1 MAKKIYLSPSNQ
13 NGNLYSY
20 GDTNEMEQCNRIAQ
34 AAEKHLERNGYTVKR
49 APKGQDMNKSIAE
62 SNSWGADLHI
72 PIHTNA
78 GGGSGPLVMV
88 YNKASGNVKYAQ
100 PIYDALLAI
109 CTGKKGYGVR
119 IGTEMTSGNY
129 MPAELS
135 DTVAV
140 AAYCECE
147 FHDDKTLAKWIIN
160 HVDDIGAAIAKG
172 VCKADGKTYI
182 EEEAETPDVF
192 YRVQVGAFN
201 EKSNADNLA
210 KKLEK
215 AGYDALVVTV
225 KQDSKVFY
233 RVQVGAFNEKANADA
248 LAKRL
253 ENDGYDAIVVEVKR

>member
-34 AAEKHLERNGYTVKR
+34 AAEKHLERNGYSVKR
-49 APKGQDMNKSIAE
+49 APKGQDMNKSISE
-62 SNSWGADLHI
+62 SNQWGADLHI

-88 YNKASGNVKYAQ
+88 YSKASGNVKYAQ

-109 CTGKKGYGVR
+109 CTGKKGYGVETDLDVCGYSLAEIR
-119 IGTEMTSGNY
+119 NTS
-129 MPAELS
+129 AI
-135 DTVAV
+135 

-182 EEEAETPDVF
+182 EEEAETSDVF
-192 YRVQVGAFN
+192 YRVQVL
-201 EKSNADNLA
+201 SL
-210 KKLEK
+210 
-215 AGYDALVVTV
+215 
-225 KQDSKVFY
+225 
-233 RVQVGAFNEKANADA
+233 
-248 LAKRL
+248 
-253 ENDGYDAIVVEVKR
+253 IHI